1 MTPLPTPAAAFR
13 DAASEAVEDVLRH
26 EPEMAT
32 ALGDHRYD
40 DRLDDRSEA
49 GVREVASVYRRHRA
63 VVTAIDGDALDADD
77 RVDREVLL
85 GALDQRLFALDELAE
100 TEWNPLVYNPGDAL
114 YPLVAREMIPLPDRL
129 RAIAARLD
137 QVPDLVALARRQLV
151 RAPRVHLETALQ
163 QNAGTV
169 SLVRDEVE
177 RLSASE
183 PSMTATVEPPQRR
196 ALEALDRHGAY
207 LQEMLDVLASA
218 SGIPTGVATS
228 DDDGFRLGPQKFA
241 RKLELNLN
249 SELSSAEVLQRANRH
264 LDELSEQMEDACRRY
279 LEAIGLASGSSDLSG
294 NEAIRTALDEVAQR
308 HASDE
313 TIVGEAGRAVDE
325 AVLEVR
331 ENGLASLT
339 SDAMVVQSM
348 PEFRRGV
355 AVAYC
360 DAPGPLEK
368 GGETFLAVA
377 PTPKDWPSERVE
389 SFYREYN
396 SAMVVNLI
404 VHEAMPGHAL
414 QLAHGRRFSGSTPV
428 RQVFMSGSFIEGWA
442 VHAERLMAEAGHGG
456 AAVKLQQLKMQLRMT
471 INSILDA
478 GVHAGGMTE
487 SQAMELMTVRGF
499 QEVGEAAGKWRRACL
514 TSAQLSTYF
523 VGYTELADLFGG
535 LGHVSR
541 YDEVLSHGSPPP
553 RLLRRLMRA

>member
-1 MTPLPTPAAAFR
+1 MAPSPATAAAFR
-13 DAASEAVEDVLRH
+13 EAASAAVEDVLH
-26 EPEMAT
+26 LEPEMST

-40 DRLDDRSEA
+40 DQLDDRSEA
-49 GVREVASVYRRHRA
+49 GLREAAQEYRRHRA
-63 VVTAIDGDALDADD
+63 LVAAIDAEDLDPDD

-85 GALDQRLFALDELAE
+85 GALDARLFALDELAE
-100 TEWNPLVYNPGDAL
+100 VEWNPLVYNPGDAL
-114 YPLVAREMIPLPDRL
+114 YPLIARDTIPLPDRL

-137 QVPDLVALARRQLV
+137 QVPDLVTLARRQLV

-169 SLVRDEVE
+169 SLVGDEVT
-177 RLSASE
+177 RLSRSD
-183 PSMTATVEPPQRR
+183 PSMNATVEPAQRR
-196 ALEALDRHGAY
+196 ALDALDRHGAY
-207 LQEMLDVLASA
+207 LQEMLDGLG
-218 SGIPTGVATS
+218 SGVEAAETG
-228 DDDGFRLGPQKFA
+228 DGGGFRLGPERFA
-241 RKLELNLN
+241 RKLELTLN
-249 SELSSAEVLQRANRH
+249 SELSSAEVLRRANRH
-264 LDELSEQMEDACRRY
+264 LDELSEQMEDDCRRY
-279 LEAIGLASGSSDLSG
+279 LEAIGVSNGDPGLSG
-294 NEAIRTALDEVAQR
+294 AEAVRTALDEVAQR

-313 TIVGEAGRAVDE
+313 TIVDEAGRALDE
-325 AVLEVR
+325 LVFAVR
-331 ENGLASLT
+331 DNGLASLT
-339 SDAMVVQSM
+339 SDAMVVQPM

-355 AVAYC
+355 AIAYC
-360 DAPGPLEK
+360 DSPGPLES

-377 PTPKDWPSERVE
+377 PTPQDWPASRVE

-414 QLAHGRRFSGSTPV
+414 QLAHGRRYSGSTAV

-442 VHAERLMAEAGHGG
+442 VHAERLMADAGHGG
-456 AAVKLQQLKMQLRMT
+456 AAVRLQQLKMQLRMT

-487 SQAMELMTVRGF
+487 SEAMEMMTVRGF
-499 QEVGEAAGKWRRACL
+499 QEEGEATGKWRRACL

-523 VGYTELADLFGG
+523 VGYMELADLFSE
-535 LGHVSR
+535 LGPMSG

-553 RLLRRLMRA
+553 RLLRRLVRG